1 LKKFIVIFYFI
12 PALIF
17 GQKIQKK
24 EIFEINAGLAEMRVM
39 GLWPGVSPLLYCQ
52 IFQVKKGIVAE
63 YKIGAALPSILT
75 AKLGIGIGNLDYNIM
90 AAIRP
95 WPLSIGP
102 QIVMGPMTFSYE
114 WATKKDISMG
124 AIWISTVGV
133 RLKPGNRKKK
143 KRGLF

>member
-1 LKKFIVIFYFI
+1 MKKSIVILCLI
-12 PALIF
+12 PALLF

-24 EIFEINAGLAEMRVM
+24 EILEINAGIAEMRIM
-39 GLWPGVSPLLYCQ
+39 GIWPGFSPLLYCQ

-63 YKIGAALPSILT
+63 YKIGAALPSMLT

-90 AAIRP
+90 AAVRP
-95 WPLSIGP
+95 WPLSLGP
-102 QIVMGPMTFSYE
+102 QIILGPITFSYE

-133 RLKPGNRKKK
+133 RLKPGNKKK

>member
-1 LKKFIVIFYFI
+1 MKKFIVIFYFI
-12 PALIF
+12 PALIL

-90 AAIRP
+90 SAIRP

>member
-1 LKKFIVIFYFI
+1 MKKFIVIFYFI
-12 PALIF
+12 PALIL

-90 AAIRP
+90 SAIRP

-124 AIWISTVGV
+124 AICISTVGV